1 MMIAGFILSIVT
13 IIVVLLGLVMPR
25 YYDAFIPMQ
34 RRFEGT
40 EPTVACETKG
50 ELAGKPIAE
59 TVSAEHGKAR
69 VVSDSVSGQEM
80 DDKHIRE
87 SVAR

>member
-25 YYDAFIPMQ
+25 YYDAFIPVQ

-40 EPTVACETKG
+40 EPTVACDTKG
-50 ELAGKPIAE
+50 ELASKPIAE
-59 TVSAEHGKAR
+59 TVSAERGEVVVFGDSAR
-69 VVSDSVSGQEM
+69 G
-80 DDKHIRE
+80 
-87 SVAR
+87 